1 MSRGAGPQAPRC
13 SGPAPRTRWRCFLPP
28 AERCGR
34 QPPGAWLLRLGQAW
48 ACWGW
53 GWGVGGEGKWPS
65 EQSWKELETTTYHLF
80 RACEHPWNPS
90 PLLLKRCKSGEM
102 ISCMAAGC
110 FPRTLILNRR
120 EAFASD
126 TARPSSCCSEVAPNQ
141 TPPRAAKGDLSS
153 REDS

>member
-1 MSRGAGPQAPRC
+1 MVAQPQAH
-13 SGPAPRTRWRCFLPP
+13 GAPRTRWRSFLPP
-28 AERCGR
+28 GGVGYAGGSSLR
-34 QPPGAWLLRLGQAW
+34 AWLPRLRQAW
-48 ACWGW
+48 ACWGA
-53 GWGVGGEGKWPS
+53 GVVSGGSKWTS

-80 RACEHPWNPS
+80 RACEYPWNPS

-120 EAFASD
+120 AAFASD

-141 TPPRAAKGDLSS
+141 TPPRAARGDLLS